1 MVLREGFDAVEEGSD
16 DSEDSPSKA
25 SELKESPPSSDA
37 SNVEPTASAEK
48 EDPCQATPSVP
59 TSGKEEKEAI
69 EGDVEGEEED
79 DGEEEEEYDEEEQA
93 YLQEQDEQQRR
104 ANEDS
109 AHLAGHMIEQEAVAT
124 GQTSL
129 TRGQSRVEAVH
140 LQSSTGA
147 SPKQEAPLLA
157 KAKSIVEAH
166 DSPSGG
172 GGRGL
177 SRRASRDA

>member
-1 MVLREGFDAVEEGSD
+1 MLATRTLSVLKDTLAPAPSAITVAKSRRKLRMSDESYSYDDEE
-16 DSEDSPSKA
+16 
-25 SELKESPPSSDA
+25 
-37 SNVEPTASAEK
+37 
-48 EDPCQATPSVP
+48 
-59 TSGKEEKEAI
+59 
-69 EGDVEGEEED
+69 EGEEED

-109 AHLAGHMIEQEAVAT
+109 AHLAGHMMEQEAVAT

-129 TRGQSRVEAVH
+129 TRGQSRVEAVQH

>member
-1 MVLREGFDAVEEGSD
+1 MSD
-16 DSEDSPSKA
+16 
-25 SELKESPPSSDA
+25 ESYSYDDDD
-37 SNVEPTASAEK
+37 E
-48 EDPCQATPSVP
+48 
-59 TSGKEEKEAI
+59 
-69 EGDVEGEEED
+69 EGEEDD

-129 TRGQSRVEAVH
+129 TRGQSRVEAVQH